1 MLTRKGPW
9 LKQLAASLP
18 CPTMREGIRPPKA
31 AVDSFRIGSRLCML
45 LLVTPCPSGGSAYLV
60 KYFLTIWV
68 FLLAALPFQTR
79 GGSSRTD
86 SLLTELNQALA
97 RKAEYD
103 GQRLNRIAVLTS
115 ELASL
120 EVNDDTRFNLALRI
134 YDEYKAFK
142 YDSAFVYS
150 QKLRKLAEA
159 LHDSQKIETAK
170 LKLAFVLLSSG
181 LFKETFETIDQI
193 DAGKL
198 TERERYNFYFLK
210 ARAYSDL
217 GDFDQDQTYRPV
229 YYARSLANADTAL
242 NFCRPGSYEYL
253 SVEALRA
260 QKAGNLPAMAAVYQ
274 QIRRLPNLNLHQVAV
289 SASTAAYVYELA
301 GQEKKAFELLL
312 ISAIADVKTAT
323 KETVAIFKLSDYCY
337 RRGDLKNAYTFIRE
351 AREGAAFY
359 KARQRQI
366 EISHISSI
374 IEGQKINII
383 EGQRKSLKTLAI
395 ILAVLTVILVGF
407 VVNNFRQL
415 RKLRKA
421 GQLIAV
427 TNQELRDRN
436 DELRQLNTALNEATA
451 IKEQYIG
458 YYFHHNSHYIDKI
471 DTIKKRLG
479 NLLADKNYP
488 AAQKLL
494 DGVNIKNERSEL
506 LKGFDTVFLRLFPH
520 FIAQFNALFPEEE
533 QIKLPEGQLLTPE
546 LRIFALI
553 RLGIDDSDQISR
565 MLGYSINT
573 VYTYKTRVKNR
584 SFLPNEE
591 FEARVQAI
599 QGV

>member
-1 MLTRKGPW
+1 LVKF
-9 LKQLAASLP
+9 LLILCSVLCLARPTFASG
-18 CPTMREGIRPPKA
+18 E
-31 AVDSFRIGSRLCML
+31 GSR
-45 LLVTPCPSGGSAYLV
+45 S
-60 KYFLTIWV
+60 
-68 FLLAALPFQTR
+68 
-79 GGSSRTD
+79 D
-86 SLLTELNQALA
+86 SLLTELNQALTQ
-97 RKAEYD
+97 KAAYD

-115 ELASL
+115 EFAAL
-120 EVNDDTRFNLALRI
+120 EVNDDSKFNLALRI

-150 QKLRKLAEA
+150 QKLRTLAEQ
-159 LHDSQKIETAK
+159 LQDPQKIETAK

-193 DAGKL
+193 DATKL

-210 ARAYSDL
+210 ARAFSDL
-217 GDFDQDQTYRPV
+217 GDFNQDQTYRPA
-229 YYARSLANADTAL
+229 YYAQSIATADTAL
-242 NFCRPGSYEYL
+242 RFCRPGSYEYL
-253 SVEALRA
+253 MVEEFRA
-260 QKAGNLPAMAAVYQ
+260 QKTGNLRAAAAVYE
-274 QIRRLPNLNLHQVAV
+274 QIRRLPNLTLHQLAV
-289 SASTAAYVYELA
+289 SASTTAYVYEVA
-301 GQEKKAFELLL
+301 GKEEKAFQLLL

-337 RRGDLKNAYTFIRE
+337 RRGDLKNAYTFIKE

-383 EGQRKSLKTLAI
+383 EGQRKSLKTLAVI
-395 ILAVLTVILVGF
+395 MSVLAAVVIGF
-407 VVNNFRQL
+407 AVANFWQL

-421 GQLIAV
+421 GRLISA

-436 DELRQLNTALNEATA
+436 AELRQLNSALNEATN

-458 YYFHHNSHYIDKI
+458 YYFHNNSQYIDKI
-471 DTIKKRLG
+471 ETLKKRLD
-479 NLLADKNYP
+479 NLLSAKNY
-488 AAQKLL
+488 AAVQKLV
-494 DGVNIKNERSEL
+494 DSVNVKNERNEL
-506 LKGFDTVFLRLFPH
+506 LKGFDTVFLRLFPN
-520 FIAQFNALFPEEE
+520 FITQFNSLFHEDDR
-533 QIKLPEGQLLTPE
+533 IKLPDGQLLTTE

-591 FEARVQAI
+591 FEARIQAI
-599 QGV
+599 QAV